1 MAEKPS
7 PEALQTEAQAFRAG
21 FKTVL
26 LATSGPD
33 GAPEASYSPFVL
45 DDAEDILLFVSDL
58 AQHTRNLRAN
68 PRASL
73 MFIANESDTTN
84 LFARQRL
91 ILACSAEFIPRDPA
105 DWPVRLALFEQ
116 KFGKMMGLLK
126 SLPDFHL
133 VRLRVDYGNYVRGFA
148 QAYALAGKAL
158 EVQHLRRG

>member
-7 PEALQTEAQAFRAG
+7 PEALQREAQTFRDE
-21 FKTVL
+21 FRTVL
-26 LATSGPD
+26 LATCGPD
-33 GAPEASYSPFVL
+33 GAPESSYSPFVL
-45 DDAEDILLFVSDL
+45 DEAQDVLIFVSDL

-91 ILACSAEFIPRDPA
+91 ILACQAEFVPPDAPQWRTSIES
-105 DWPVRLALFEQ
+105 FEQ
-116 KFGKMMGLLK
+116 KFGKMISVLRA
-126 SLPDFHL
+126 LPDFHL
-133 VRLRVDYGNYVRGFA
+133 VRLRVDHGNYVRGFA
-148 QAYALAGKAL
+148 QAYALSGKSL